1 MRISIE
7 QYVAV
12 ENPRAASQMLTKY
25 GIPPATSLKDLAEK
39 MEVVT
44 YKYRA
49 LAFADLAAIDTPYRR
64 LIMDSVNTEV
74 AVATLLPE
82 NVSNCDGGCS
92 CKSKVE
98 EKSNCTGCG
107 GTCGG
112 KKSNVEGDNSAPK
125 IEKREV
131 VLEDKSSNS
140 KSSTESMDKY
150 MMPTLAIV
158 AIAALIIIAKK

>member
-49 LAFADLAAIDTPYRR
+49 LAFADLANIDTPYRR
-64 LIMDSVNTEV
+64 LILDSINTDV
-74 AVATLLPE
+74 AVAKLLPE

-98 EKSNCTGCG
+98 EKSNCTGCN
-107 GTCGG
+107 GTCGE
-112 KKSNVEGDNSAPK
+112 KKSNAEGEPSQTK
-125 IEKREV
+125 IEKKEIIS
-131 VLEDKSSNS
+131 ESKASNPVNS
-140 KSSTESMDKY
+140 EGMDKY
-150 MMPTLAIV
+150 IMPTLAIV
-158 AIAALIIIAKK
+158 AIAALLIIAKK

>member
-1 MRISIE
+1 MIISIE
-7 QYVAV
+7 QYVAA
-12 ENPRAASQMLTKY
+12 ENPRAANQMLTKY
-25 GIPPATSLKDLAEK
+25 GMPPATSLKDLAEK
-39 MEVVT
+39 LSVVT
-44 YKYRA
+44 FKYRA
-49 LAFADLAAIDTPYRR
+49 LAFADLATIDTPYRR

-82 NVSNCDGGCS
+82 NVSNCEGGCG

-107 GTCGG
+107 GTCGD
-112 KKSNVEGDNSAPK
+112 KKTNVEGDNSAPK